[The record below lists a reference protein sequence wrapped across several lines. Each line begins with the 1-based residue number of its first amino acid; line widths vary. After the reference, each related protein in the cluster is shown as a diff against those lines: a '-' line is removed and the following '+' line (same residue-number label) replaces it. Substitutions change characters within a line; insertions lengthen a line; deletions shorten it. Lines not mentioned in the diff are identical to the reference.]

1 MTINQAKQNKK
12 PASASFFAPKK
23 ACSSSSSGA
32 SNPLLKKEVS
42 SKVLVECPLCF
53 SRMMASSMDIHF
65 VACSRRQEQK
75 EQQQQRQQHKAQAE
89 SAEKEGMFLLPPSQ
103 EIFEYNNERLPGLF
117 LIPNFLDADEEQE
130 IINQL
135 NNDTSSPW
143 VHSSFNGHCLS
154 KKYGVVTQVF
164 HLIGLTV

>member
-65 VACSRRQEQK
+65 VACSRRQE
-75 EQQQQRQQHKAQAE
+75 HKAQAE